1 MPTFDARHWRSYRP
15 GGFNSPQEPITVL
28 DEDGALLPV
37 CHENPAA
44 LIEG

>member
-1 MPTFDARHWRSYRP
+1 MPTFDARHWRGYRP